1 MGASTLTTQKNGTL
15 IIPAALMAGIIVSYT
30 LGIESHWLWIA
41 SFALIG
47 MPHGAYDVWRLRDQ
61 SQNPLTAWLKIALYL
76 SIVVAYLFLWQSFP
90 VFSLFL
96 FLSLTAWHWGIA
108 DSYWIEQ
115 RMNFRRICL
124 GSLRGTWIVS
134 IPIAT
139 DFQGATQIMESMVLQ
154 SSPRQFFFGQQWQ
167 LFFFTAG
174 VVSLLSE
181 GVLHLLNR
189 RLIFLGEAALLAF
202 LAFILPASLFLV
214 AYFIAV
220 HSWRYLYERFSVEGD
235 LFLKPTRWAIVAGIS
250 LILVPI
256 WYHLYSVDSP
266 ETSGA
271 SLTASYLL
279 LVSAFTLPHAILLQI
294 QDSCSK
300 SPWFVSSRA

>member
-1 MGASTLTTQKNGTL
+1 MKTKKNGTL
-15 IIPAALMAGIIVSYT
+15 IIPAALLAGIIVFHG
-30 LGIESHWLWIA
+30 LGVESHWFWIA
-41 SFALIG
+41 SFVLIG
-47 MPHGAYDVWRLRDQ
+47 MPHGAYDVWRLRDR
-61 SQNPLTAWLKIALYL
+61 SRNPLTAGLKIALYL
-76 SIVVAYLFLWQSFP
+76 FVVVAYLFLWRRFP

-115 RMNFRRICL
+115 KMNSRRVFL
-124 GSLRGTWIVS
+124 GALRGIWIVS
-134 IPIAT
+134 LPIAT

-154 SSPRQFFFGQQWQ
+154 SSPHQFFFEKRWQ
-167 LFFFTAG
+167 PIFLTTG
-174 VVSLLSE
+174 TISLLLE
-181 GVLHLLNR
+181 GFLHLRNR
-189 RLIFLGEAALLAF
+189 RFIFVGEVVILAS

-214 AYFIAV
+214 SYFIAV

-235 LFLKPTRWAIVAGIS
+235 PFLKPTRWAIVAGIS
-250 LILVPI
+250 LFLIPI

-266 ETSGA
+266 EASGA

-294 QDSCSK
+294 QDTLSTSDTMK
-300 SPWFVSSRA
+300 SSRA